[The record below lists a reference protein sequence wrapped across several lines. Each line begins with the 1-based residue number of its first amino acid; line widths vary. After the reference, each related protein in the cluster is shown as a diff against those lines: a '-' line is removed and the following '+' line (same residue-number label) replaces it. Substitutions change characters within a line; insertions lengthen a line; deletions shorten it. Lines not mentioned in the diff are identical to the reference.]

1 MSSSRGKFGLEPSG
15 MDVTTA
21 RGGIASTSS
30 AGPSL
35 GTTRNRTELFL
46 KYRRQAR
53 AADRPFNSGAP
64 PGSSATADDT
74 GYVLVVLFRYSLV

>member
-1 MSSSRGKFGLEPSG
+1 MASSRGKFGLEPSS

-21 RGGIASTSS
+21 RGGVASTSGV
-30 AGPSL
+30 APSL

-53 AADRPFNSGAP
+53 AADRPLNGAP
-64 PGSSATADDT
+64 GAATADDT
-74 GYVLVVLFRYSLV
+74 G

>member
-1 MSSSRGKFGLEPSG
+1 

-21 RGGIASTSS
+21 RGGVASTS
-30 AGPSL
+30 GLPPSL

-53 AADRPFNSGAP
+53 AAERPFNPSELPGA
-64 PGSSATADDT
+64 ATDDT
-74 GYVLVVLFRYSLV
+74 G